1 MLSCSTLDWYQGD
14 VKDAFYRCCDDGET
28 PPPAQPAFDPNN
40 LVCPSMKMRVDD
52 RGDLTQIYRG
62 TNSIVCASQPKL
74 IGTEPSN
81 EFFFDIR
88 KELSSSQKSH
98 LCSII
103 SRLRVNEEDESNR
116 MISTQIR
123 FANPSSTRTPVIVS
137 HYSRPKG
144 EDIGFESES
153 TEAKM
158 QCSNA
163 LAERREVL
171 GDLLRAE
178 IYEDMCVNEYID
190 SQSVFCA
197 GDGRREKGMS
207 EITADLRSRLGEANR
222 VMQQACSNFTNQE
235 LKDLMGTVIELAT
248 SSDKRLNDAAAS
260 VCAAIPNMYWRRFN
274 NSRSEIPSNLFP
286 QSTDSDCAEPE
297 DFSLRLPDRSKSL
310 NNFINPY
317 KAMTQWRRRKNLRS
331 CRNQAVDRYLGSMT
345 EISKMEFMSNPMSG
359 NAKEMQTSDAY
370 NFINV
375 CRNLSMDS
383 VMINRSSGKI
393 GTGVLGSEFRQLVEN
408 RQFLR
413 PAASGDLALK
423 DGEFLNWADNDKGFE
438 LLENVDFNSI
448 MSSHEDETNRKLLC
462 ELEDPATPEK
472 SIMPVFSNNPF
483 MVAYTIARSMTPA
496 GDAPTPSFLEDSY
509 PLGQMSK
516 EECLVWPS

>member
-1 MLSCSTLDWYQGD
+1 MSICSTLDQYEGD
-14 VKDAFYRCCDDGET
+14 VNTVFLMCCAGQT
-28 PPPAQPAFDPNN
+28 PSAEPAFDPNN
-40 LVCPSMKMRVDD
+40 LVCPSMKMRVED
-52 RGDLTQIYRG
+52 RGDLTEIYRG

-81 EFFFDIR
+81 EFFFDVG
-88 KELSSSQKSH
+88 KELSSSQKTQ

-103 SRLRVNEEDESNR
+103 SRLRVNEEEESNR
-116 MISTQIR
+116 TISTQIK
-123 FANPSSTRTPVIVS
+123 FADPSSTRTPVIVS
-137 HYSRPKG
+137 HYSIPKG
-144 EDIGFESES
+144 EDIGFETES

-158 QCSNA
+158 RCSNA

-178 IYEDMCVNEYID
+178 IYEDMCINQYLD
-190 SQSVFCA
+190 PTSTFCA
-197 GDGRREKGMS
+197 GDSGYEKAMS
-207 EITADLRSRLGEANR
+207 EITADLRRRLGETNR
-222 VMQQACSNFTNQE
+222 NLQQACSDFNNQE
-235 LKDLMGTVIELAT
+235 LKELMGTMIDLAT
-248 SSDKRLNDAAAS
+248 SSDRRLNEAAAS
-260 VCAAIPNMYWRRFN
+260 VCSSIPYMYWRRFN
-274 NSRSEIPSNLFP
+274 NSKTSIPSDLFNFR
-286 QSTDSDCAEPE
+286 TDCVEPE
-297 DFSLRLPDRSKSL
+297 DFSLRLPESSSSL
-310 NNFINPY
+310 NIFINPY
-317 KAMTQWRRRKNLRS
+317 KAMEQWRGRVDPRK
-331 CRNQAVDRYLGSMT
+331 CRNGAVDRYLGSMT

-370 NFINV
+370 HMVNV
-375 CRNLSMDS
+375 CRNMRMDS
-383 VMINRSSGKI
+383 VMTNRSSGKI

-423 DGEFLNWADNDKGFE
+423 DGEFLNWKDNDQGLA
-438 LLENVDFNSI
+438 LLEYVDFDSI
-448 MSSHEDETNRKLLC
+448 MSSHETNRELLC

-483 MVAYTIARSMTPA
+483 MVAYTIARSMTPE
-496 GDAPTPSFLEDSY
+496 GNAPTPSFLEDSY